1 MVQKHDQRYKKIF
14 SNPIFIEKLL
24 VSFVNEKFIKDL
36 DFTNME
42 RLDKSFVDSKM
53 KKRESDIIY
62 KINFKGKPIYIYLLL
77 EFQSSVDQTM
87 PLRFLRYILEL
98 SESFGK
104 DKDTKFYPAVF
115 PLLLY
120 NGEDK
125 WTAEINPKELYSKT
139 IPEKFIPSFEYYP
152 IIINKIEKKTLLKI
166 HNVVS
171 AIFFL
176 ENTSL
181 NEMHKAFDD
190 LIILLKDSSP
200 VEVNGF
206 KVWLNSL
213 LKDRNIDIDED
224 KLQQLE
230 SPQEVLPMFAAT
242 LDKMEEEFTYK
253 GKLEG
258 KLEEKKEI
266 AINLLKS
273 SFGFENTSKITGLT
287 IDELK
292 QLKLD

>member
-1 MVQKHDQRYKKIF
+1 MAQKHDQRYKKIF

-24 VSFVNEKFIKDL
+24 VSFVHERFIKDL

-42 RLDKSFVDSKM
+42 RIDKSFVDNKM
-53 KKRESDIIY
+53 EERESDIIY

-77 EFQSSVDQTM
+77 EFQSSVDRTM

-98 SESFGK
+98 SESYGK
-104 DKDTKFYPAVF
+104 DKDTKLYPAVF

-125 WTAEINPKELYSKT
+125 WTANINPKELYAKT
-139 IPEKFIPSFEYYP
+139 IPDKFIPSFEYYP

-171 AIFFL
+171 AIFLL
-176 ENTSL
+176 ENASL
-181 NEMHKAFDD
+181 KELHKAFDD

-200 VEVNGF
+200 VEVDGF
-206 KVWLNSL
+206 KIWLNSL
-213 LKDRNIDIDED
+213 LKDRNIDIDEEII
-224 KLQQLE
+224 QQLD

-242 LDKMEEEFTYK
+242 LDRMEEEFTLRGIEK
-253 GKLEG
+253 GLDKG
-258 KLEEKKEI
+258 KKEI

-273 SFGFENTSKITGLT
+273 NFGLENTAKMTGLT
-287 IDELK
+287 IEELK
-292 QLKLD
+292 KLKID